1 VLFDLLANL
10 VAVLHLAYFLFIVL
24 GTVAIVA
31 GPSLRWRWIHN
42 LWFRIFHIAAVYLVL
57 IEDLFHIPCLLNV
70 LQWGLRSANGRNPQ
84 ATEGVGVVLDA
95 LLFSTIPGW
104 VLDVMYVSLGVG
116 LPVLLYLV
124 PPMWRRDRRS
134 LGAAA
139 GG

>member
-1 VLFDLLANL
+1 
-10 VAVLHLAYFLFIVL
+10 
-24 GTVAIVA
+24 
-31 GPSLRWRWIHN
+31 
-42 LWFRIFHIAAVYLVL
+42 
-57 IEDLFHIPCLLNV
+57 
-70 LQWGLRSANGRNPQ
+70 
-84 ATEGVGVVLDA
+84 VVLDA

-104 VLDVMYVSLGVG
+104 VLDVVYVSLGVG